1 MALNKKQTPV
11 WVKGVIIFVAV
22 SFVIGFI
29 PIVVAGIGG
38 TSGSNSGKTSDPKS
52 ATSIAAKHQPTI
64 DALNAALQAD
74 PENVGNLTQLGHT
87 YYEYAA
93 ELSDAGLND
102 AAAPLWIT
110 AISLYDR
117 VLAKE
122 PANAIVLG
130 NKAFASVYSN
140 STGAEA
146 ALEAFIATNEP
157 SLTAQIEN
165 AKGMLESVKAAGS
178 TTTTG
183 TP

>member
-29 PIVVAGIGG
+29 PIVVAGLGSS
-38 TSGSNSGKTSDPKS
+38 SGSKAGNTGDPTS
-52 ATSIAAKHQPTI
+52 ATSIAATYQPTL
-64 DALNAALQAD
+64 DALNASLQAD
-74 PENVGNLTQLGHT
+74 PENVGIMSQLGHAS
-87 YYEYAA
+87 YAYAA
-93 ELSDAGLND
+93 ELSNSGQSA
-102 AAAPLWIT
+102 AAAPLWAT
-110 AISLYDR
+110 AISFYDR

-122 PANAIVLG
+122 PTNAVVLG

-140 STGAEA
+140 SAGAQS

-157 SLTAQIEN
+157 SLASQIET
-165 AKGMLESVKAAGS
+165 AKGMLETVKAAGS
-178 TTTTG
+178 TGTTT